1 MIHAVCVFVM
11 VFIVSCDIHDAVELY
26 DFVTFSHWWTQ
37 DYGGGQPI
45 DG

>member
-1 MIHAVCVFVM
+1 MIHAVCVFVV
-11 VFIVSCDIHDAVELY
+11 VFILIFDVHDVVELY

-37 DYGGGQPI
+37 DSGGRQPV